1 MNRFILVASIA
12 EFIALPSAAQET
24 QAPAAA
30 ATTCTAPG
38 APPPYLPAALPES
51 VAAPRCLDLEKG
63 TSTCSDRVLR
73 DYNAKVTARNAA
85 KQTRVSEMNAYGREL
100 QKYQHAATSYAQCEQ
115 ERVSKLLPD

>member
-12 EFIALPSAAQET
+12 AFAALPSAAQEG
-24 QAPAAA
+24 QAAQGAQTGCAA
-30 ATTCTAPG
+30 PS
-38 APPPYLPAALPES
+38 APPPYLPAALPEG
-51 VAAPRCLDLEKG
+51 ATPPKCLDLEKG

-73 DYNAKVTARNAA
+73 DYNAKVTARNTA
-85 KQTRVSEMNAYGREL
+85 KQTRVSEMNAYGRDL